1 MKKLSLLFVALT
13 AFVTLQ
19 AQWTDDPMTN
29 TFIANC
35 PSSAAEIRLA
45 TSPDGGTF
53 VQWLSMSANGWSPKL
68 QFLDPEGVPQWG
80 PDGVIITT
88 DNLATWS
95 PGYSIAA
102 TTDGAVISMF
112 RTADASHWVVKI
124 NADGSA
130 PWGTDGLRLFNGEG
144 GGRSE
149 LLAGDDGGFWA
160 LGTDMDNS
168 FLCYVNPDGSFEPT
182 VTISDPTKKCSNGV
196 LVPAEN
202 GVFVVYSK
210 HTLQGY
216 TSYNKEIYL
225 VGYDKNGEL
234 IVPETLLFGLQ
245 TVGASY
251 IHYAIPDGLGGGYV
265 FQWHSGIGGAYNT
278 HVTHFDANGIPT
290 ISNPN
295 GIPVHSID
303 PSNFYINAY
312 PTIDPVTHDLLLVY
326 RQTDSGSQSQY
337 KIIVNRIT
345 SEGEKPWG
353 DGFLVLD
360 NGTNHLYDFRIDAFE
375 PEYGEGF
382 SVIYHKDVPGANAQT
397 IEAQGFDM
405 DGNATWSTQMCSNPY
420 SKTGDENSSGFH
432 YGQNIIAWVNAQD
445 GGVYGQ
451 NIGIDGSMGH
461 IEPIVFTCFPP
472 ENLEGEYYYDMDEE
486 EFGTMLTW
494 MAPETQPLHYNLY
507 RSYVNTKES
516 IVIEIDGTETSYYD
530 DCGLGYYKYQ
540 LTAVY
545 ENCESDFALTP
556 DGEDHITVN
565 VTGIEDKTDEQ
576 IATVMKI
583 YTLSG
588 QCLKY
593 NNVNELTNGIYLLQG
608 LTEDGRW
615 VNRKIVINK

>member
-1 MKKLSLLFVALT
+1 MKKLSLLFIALA

-19 AQWTDDPMTN
+19 AQWTNDAMTN

-35 PSSAAEIRLA
+35 PNSAAEIRVA
-45 TSPDGGTF
+45 TSSDGGTF

-68 QFLDPEGVPQWG
+68 QYLDAEGVPQWG
-80 PDGVIITT
+80 PDGISITT
-88 DNLATWS
+88 ANIATWS
-95 PGYSIAA
+95 PGYAIAA
-102 TTDGAVISMF
+102 TTEDAVISMF
-112 RTADASHWVVKI
+112 RTADARHWVVKI
-124 NADGSA
+124 NADGST
-130 PWGTDGLRLFNGEG
+130 PWGTDGMVLFDGEG

-168 FLCYVNPDGSFEPT
+168 FLCYVNADSSVEPT

-196 LVPAEN
+196 MVPAED

-225 VGYDKNGEL
+225 AGYNKNGEM
-234 IVPETLLFGLQ
+234 IHPETLLFGLQ

-251 IHYAIPDGLGGGYV
+251 IHYAIPDGMGGGYV
-265 FQWHSGIGGAYNT
+265 FQWHSGMGAYNT
-278 HVTHFDANGIPT
+278 YVTHFDANGIST
-290 ISNPN
+290 ISDPN
-295 GIPVHSID
+295 GVPVHSID

-345 SEGEKPWG
+345 SNGEKPWG
-353 DGFLVLD
+353 DGILILD
-360 NGTNHLYDFRIDAFE
+360 NGTNHLYDLRIDAFE
-375 PEYGEGF
+375 PQYGDGF
-382 SVIYHKDVPGANAQT
+382 SVIFHKDVPGANAQT
-397 IEAQGFDM
+397 VEALGFDM
-405 DGNATWSTQMCSNPY
+405 DGNAIWSTQMCSNPY
-420 SKTGDENSSGFH
+420 PKTGDENTTGFH
-432 YGQNIIAWVNAQD
+432 FGQNIVTWVNAQD

-451 NIGIDGSMGH
+451 NIGTDGSMGP
-461 IEPIVFTCFPP
+461 IEPIIITCYPP
-472 ENLEGEYYYDMDEE
+472 ENLEGEYIYDMDEE

-494 MAPETQPLHYNLY
+494 VAPETLPLHYNLY
-507 RSYVNTKES
+507 RSDVNNKES

-530 DCGLGYYKYQ
+530 GCGLGHFKYQ

-545 ENCESDFALTP
+545 EDCESDFALTP
-556 DGEDHITVN
+556 NGEDYVVVN
-565 VTGIEDKTDEQ
+565 VTGIADNTDES
-576 IATVMKI
+576 IISVVKI
-583 YTLSG
+583 YTLNG
-588 QCLKY
+588 QCLKH
-593 NNVNELTNGIYLLQG
+593 NNVNELTNGIYILQG

-615 VNRKIVINK
+615 VNRKVVINN